1 MEKNLS
7 KNIKSVLD
15 KNFNDQVKFLQ
26 QLVRT
31 ESSNPFTPETS
42 PPDES
47 IELEVAKLIKQKLEE
62 FGLFLEF
69 KGISS
74 NRPNV
79 ICEIKGDGEKTL
91 ILNGHMDT
99 IVPPENYSF
108 DPYGGEIKNGKL
120 LGVGSAD
127 MKASLSVFIY
137 VAKALID
144 LNLELKGDLILTF
157 VVDEEPGACSKY
169 GTQYLLGQGIRGNAA
184 IVAEPGTKKICIGH
198 RGGYR
203 FKLTTFGESV
213 HTGTSEWERKEKGK
227 NAIIEMTKVIQLL
240 QETEIA
246 FNSSSTFSGRKPVFS
261 FPTKITGGQSI
272 NVIPDKCE
280 AYGDVRLL
288 PNSTP
293 QQVKK
298 IIGEKLDKASVN
310 YQIQD
315 ILSVPAVEISP
326 AEKIVELL
334 SKHSKDILGNQ
345 PILQGAGPWNDGW
358 MFISKGIPTVCG
370 FGPDGEGVH
379 SKDEYVYL
387 ESLRKITEIYLRTII
402 DFLEMEK

>member
-1 MEKNLS
+1 MEKDLCKKINLT
-7 KNIKSVLD
+7 IE
-15 KNFNDQVKFLQ
+15 KNFDEQIEFLQ
-26 QLVRT
+26 KLVRT
-31 ESSNPFTPETS
+31 KSSNPFTPENS
-42 PPDES
+42 FSDNP
-47 IELEVAKLIKQKLEE
+47 IEIEVAKLIKQKLEE
-62 FGLFLEF
+62 FGLSPEF

-127 MKASLSVFIY
+127 MKASLSIFVY
-137 VAKALID
+137 VAKALINLD
-144 LNLELKGDLILTF
+144 LKLKGNLILTF

-169 GTQYLLGQGIRGNAA
+169 GTQYLLEHGLRGNAA

-203 FKLTTFGESV
+203 FKLITLGESV
-213 HTGTSEWERKEKGK
+213 HTGISEWERKEKGK
-227 NAIIEMTKVIQLL
+227 NAIIEMAKVIHLL
-240 QETEIA
+240 QEIEIP
-246 FNSSSTFSGRKPVFS
+246 FNPSSTFPNRKPVFS
-261 FPTKITGGQSI
+261 FPTKIAGGQSI

-280 AYGDVRLL
+280 SYGDVRLL
-288 PNSTP
+288 PNNTP
-293 QQVKK
+293 QQIKE
-298 IIGEKLDKASVN
+298 IIAEKLDKASVN

-326 AEKIVELL
+326 AEKIVGLL
-334 SKHSKDILGNQ
+334 SKHSKDILENQ
-345 PILQGAGPWNDGW
+345 PILEGAGPWNDGW
-358 MFISKGIPTVCG
+358 MFISRGIPAICG

-379 SKDEYVYL
+379 SQDECVYF

-402 DFLEMEK
+402 DFLEIRK